1 MWSIGLVRMATC
13 HLLCIDMSARRGQ
26 EEGCQRDHHH
36 LHHPRGLQRLR
47 SSWRL
52 VVAGWLVLLYLRWA
66 LRSDF
71 PVLVTDMFYVC
82 AGHRFSAPSDPAN
95 MKAHREPCN
104 LVKIPSLTN
113 ACCICCIC
121 CNPRYKAQETKHLQE
136 PMKKK

>member
-1 MWSIGLVRMATC
+1 
-13 HLLCIDMSARRGQ
+13 MSARRGQ

-36 LHHPRGLQRLR
+36 LDHHPRGLQRLR
-47 SSWRL
+47 SAWRL
-52 VVAGWLVLLYLRWA
+52 VVAGWLLLLYLRWA

-104 LVKIPSLTN
+104 LVNIPSLTN
-113 ACCICCIC
+113 ACCIIGAVH
-121 CNPRYKAQETKHLQE
+121 K
-136 PMKKK
+136 